1 MSEEAAELRRLA
13 ALTSMPSVA
22 KMLEDKAVELSSAA
36 EAAATAAAAAAKAP
50 SPSAA
55 PAASTA
61 AVAKKARLVEK
72 KITTYGWDQV
82 SSVPTAGAAAYLRI
96 RLSHLVLRSLSSFVS
111 RLFFCS
117 SIPFIFK
124 TKEAIKLYVSLPEVD
139 AVPAEGISLEVEGKR
154 VTLSVAGLGGKE
166 NMRHT
171 LTVILS
177 KRINEGECT
186 HRVRKGKVYI
196 TLKKKDAGPTWPY
209 LTESEQAAADARAP
223 KTGKGGQGDADGEDS
238 LMEMMRN
245 MYQNGDD
252 EMKQL
257 IGKAWTDG
265 KKKEAP

>member
-1 MSEEAAELRRLA
+1 MC
-13 ALTSMPSVA
+13 
-22 KMLEDKAVELSSAA
+22 
-36 EAAATAAAAAAKAP
+36 TA
-50 SPSAA
+50 
-55 PAASTA
+55 
-61 AVAKKARLVEK
+61 
-72 KITTYGWDQV
+72 
-82 SSVPTAGAAAYLRI
+82 
-96 RLSHLVLRSLSSFVS
+96 HSSFSFGIEVS
-111 RLFFCS
+111 LIVCLDFSFALLFFC
-117 SIPFIFK
+117 FFFK

-265 KKKEAP
+265 KKKEEP